1 MLGITPGKRPKFS
14 RDFLAGQGSV
24 AAAVRAYVDAVRA
37 GTFPGANEV
46 LA

>member
-14 RDFLAGQGSV
+14 RDFLAGRGSV
-24 AAAVRAYVDAVRA
+24 AEAVRAYVDAVRA
-37 GTFPGANEV
+37 VTFPSADEV